1 MESTGAVPSPLAK
14 LPCMNCK
21 VAVEP
26 EKAKVFMGVFC
37 CEQCHEIATRQY
49 QRLERELRAMLT
61 LTGETIRLALIE
73 GRMHLSANQD
83 MKETPKSE
91 LLRSLIDLAEKRA
104 KLLPKET
111 P

>member
-1 MESTGAVPSPLAK
+1 MESTGAIPSPLAN

-21 VAVEP
+21 TIVDP
-26 EKAKVFMGVFC
+26 NKAKIFMGVFC
-37 CEQCHEIATRQY
+37 CGQCHEIATRQY

-73 GRMHLSANQD
+73 GRMTLGPAD

-104 KLLPKET
+104 KLLPKESQ
-111 P
+111 